1 MSTYSDERIEKA
13 IPGTIYM
20 FAGADDTQQACD
32 VSNVKGFQLPDPAG
46 KSGGAC
52 TSALLQT
59 LWRDE
64 DDDDIRY
71 SWADTLEMM
80 RTKIEEIGLTQVPQL
95 SASRPIDVNEE
106 IMISNPMGTRG
117 DEYDDDED
125 DEADD
130 SGRRNRGV
138 KRALLVGVNYTG
150 EANALTSC
158 HNDVRNMKDFLMQV
172 HGFERENMLIM
183 MVSATY
189 RMTIYMLCYMNF
201 SFVRDF
207 CLMSHIFLLLLFHI
221 FHVSLFRMI
230 ESTMNPQSS
239 LFWMHYNGFVRSVNQ
254 VIPSF
259 SNSQVRSL
267 ASELPHMIAGTQ
279 GASGEEL

>member
-1 MSTYSDERIEKA
+1 M
-13 IPGTIYM
+13 IYM
-20 FAGADDTQQACD
+20 FAGADDSQQACD

-64 DDDDIRY
+64 EDDDVRY

-106 IMISNPMGTRG
+106 IMISNPVRYGRG
-117 DEYDDDED
+117 EDDDYDEDED
-125 DEADD
+125 DE
-130 SGRRNRGV
+130 SGRGGHYSGV
-138 KRALLVGVNYTG
+138 KRALLIGVNYTG
-150 EANALTSC
+150 EPNALTSC

-183 MVSATY
+183 MVST
-189 RMTIYMLCYMNF
+189 
-201 SFVRDF
+201 D
-207 CLMSHIFLLLLFHI
+207 
-221 FHVSLFRMI
+221 
-230 ESTMNPQSS
+230 
-239 LFWMHYNGFVRSVNQ
+239 
-254 VIPSF
+254 
-259 SNSQVRSL
+259 SL
-267 ASELPHMIAGTQ
+267 ATAFLDSLCSVYTAYDAHQARDRRKK
-279 GASGEEL
+279 LD